1 MVEQPTYPRSIPQS
15 SPNKKN
21 AQTINCWLF
30 LCTFQRYVEKILRN
44 IGSQCSQTFLFSPTT
59 CNCRFVQKSGNWA
72 NRGFFWRQNFWFL
85 QNHQSPSKF
94 VKTMSIPKDLG
105 PKQWNNMEK
114 TKIFQQCFHHHNSCL
129 TFIGYM
135 TIWRLMPGVINV
147 KNHELAGRSKLL
159 DAVFSEAASLVILIH
174 HRLICWVE
182 FVVVCFFVS
191 TCQTKTLSCDIAE
204 FRYVFLL
211 TFSQYNR
218 SISKNITNSKIIV
231 LILLH

>member
-1 MVEQPTYPRSIPQS
+1 M
-15 SPNKKN
+15 
-21 AQTINCWLF
+21 
-30 LCTFQRYVEKILRN
+30 FQGYVGKMIRN

-59 CNCRFVQKSGNWA
+59 CNCRFVQKSGKWA
-72 NRGFFWRQNFWFL
+72 NPGFFWRQNFWFL

-129 TFIGYM
+129 TFNGYM
-135 TIWRLMPGVINV
+135 TIWRLMPRVINF

-159 DAVFSEAASLVILIH
+159 DAVSFEAASLVILIH

-191 TCQTKTLSCDIAE
+191 TCQTKTLSSDIAE
-204 FRYVFLL
+204 FRYVFCWQFPNIKEVYRTKKL
-211 TFSQYNR
+211 TNGKNNCSD
-218 SISKNITNSKIIV
+218 ISTWKSNKKNIYWK
-231 LILLH
+231 